1 MIRQTLY
8 DLRYALRMLRKN
20 PGFTVIAVLT
30 LALGIG
36 ANSAIF
42 SVANAVIIQ
51 PLPFRDPST
60 LVTVLETKASQNLDW
75 LYVTGNNFVQWQERS
90 ESFQYLAGMQG
101 CGYRLAQEGEPQLI
115 NGNCVSASF
124 FPMLGVQPIMGRL
137 FTAEEDQPGRDRVA
151 VLSYEFWQKQ
161 FGADPNV
168 LGKTIWRVNDRQPF
182 TIIGVLPSDFQFV
195 RDNISVWT
203 PLALDKAAP
212 SQRGHLL
219 MVFARL
225 KPGVTIPQAQAS
237 MSGLAAQLEK
247 EFPTTNA
254 GWGVTVGPLQ
264 RFYSDLRNT
273 RTTLLVLLGA
283 VGLLLLIACANIA
296 NLLLARATAREREI
310 AVRVA
315 IGATRARLLRQFL
328 TESVVLGILGGLVG
342 FAIAWISFGPLLSL
356 VPTIPSFRPKSLRV
370 DSQVF
375 LFAMAVSLLASVILG
390 LTPAL
395 RISKRDLHA
404 WLREAG
410 RGAKGTIRNRLIRD
424 ALVVG
429 EIALAIV
436 LLVGTGLLIK
446 TLTNLRNDRLGFD
459 PSHVYTVNMCCL
471 DNTKYPTPKEVGGF
485 FQQLSD
491 QLQTIPDAE
500 SVSLTSFLPQRVFD
514 GAGSVIQL
522 RGLPP
527 PEPGHES
534 VADPRFISPNYF
546 ETMRIPMKQGRA
558 LTLQDDINHPPAA
571 VINETF
577 ARTYFPGQDPIGQQF
592 QMVVLQPQGRWF
604 TVVGVVADSR
614 DRGFG
619 RDTRSTFYLSYLQ
632 NQIRGAVVL
641 VRTKPGAQDT
651 TNQVRAAVRTL
662 NQDVSLN
669 NPKTLDDTMAESL
682 SPERFSVTLLSLF
695 AILAITLASIGVYGV
710 VSYAA
715 LQRTHEIGVRMA
727 LGAERRDVM
736 RLVLGHGFRL
746 ACLGVLLGVIGS
758 LAATRWLSSL
768 LYGVSTRDPLTLLL
782 VSVVL
787 TLVALLACYIPAR
800 RAMKIDPLEALRY
813 E

>member
-1 MIRQTLY
+1 
-8 DLRYALRMLRKN
+8 
-20 PGFTVIAVLT
+20 
-30 LALGIG
+30 
-36 ANSAIF
+36 
-42 SVANAVIIQ
+42 
-51 PLPFRDPST
+51 
-60 LVTVLETKASQNLDW
+60 
-75 LYVTGNNFVQWQERS
+75 
-90 ESFQYLAGMQG
+90 
-101 CGYRLAQEGEPQLI
+101 
-115 NGNCVSASF
+115 
-124 FPMLGVQPIMGRL
+124 
-137 FTAEEDQPGRDRVA
+137 
-151 VLSYEFWQKQ
+151 
-161 FGADPNV
+161 
-168 LGKTIWRVNDRQPF
+168 
-182 TIIGVLPSDFQFV
+182 
-195 RDNISVWT
+195 
-203 PLALDKAAP
+203 
-212 SQRGHLL
+212 
-219 MVFARL
+219 
-225 KPGVTIPQAQAS
+225 
-237 MSGLAAQLEK
+237 
-247 EFPTTNA
+247 
-254 GWGVTVGPLQ
+254 
-264 RFYSDLRNT
+264 
-273 RTTLLVLLGA
+273 
-283 VGLLLLIACANIA
+283 
-296 NLLLARATAREREI
+296 
-310 AVRVA
+310 
-315 IGATRARLLRQFL
+315 
-328 TESVVLGILGGLVG
+328 
-342 FAIAWISFGPLLSL
+342 
-356 VPTIPSFRPKSLRV
+356 
-370 DSQVF
+370 
-375 LFAMAVSLLASVILG
+375 MAVSLLASVIFG

-669 NPKTLDDTMAESL
+669 NPKTLG
-682 SPERFSVTLLSLF
+682 R
-695 AILAITLASIGVYGV
+695 
-710 VSYAA
+710 
-715 LQRTHEIGVRMA
+715 H
-727 LGAERRDVM
+727 
-736 RLVLGHGFRL
+736 HG
-746 ACLGVLLGVIGS
+746 
-758 LAATRWLSSL
+758 
-768 LYGVSTRDPLTLLL
+768 
-782 VSVVL
+782 
-787 TLVALLACYIPAR
+787 
-800 RAMKIDPLEALRY
+800 
-813 E
+813 